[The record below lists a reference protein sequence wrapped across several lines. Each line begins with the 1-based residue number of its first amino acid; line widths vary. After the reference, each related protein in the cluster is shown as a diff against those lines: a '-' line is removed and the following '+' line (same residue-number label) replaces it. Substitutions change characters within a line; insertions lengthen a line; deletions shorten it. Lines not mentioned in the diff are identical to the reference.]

1 MRRFRSLLSLG
12 FPIGL
17 QLDDKAGEALQVL
30 VDDVSK
36 QVVGLAVK
44 ELRDENGRRDKWAKP
59 LKRLLPRHVMW
70 AREKVFGPLVSAD
83 SGEPVPQKPDGEIR
97 GR

>member
-17 QLDDKAGEALQVL
+17 QLDNKAGDALQAL

-36 QVVGLAVK
+36 QVIGLAVK
-44 ELRDENGRRDKWAKP
+44 ELHDENGRRDRWAKP
-59 LKRLLPRHVMW
+59 LRRLLPRHVLW
-70 AREKVFGPLVSAD
+70 AREKVFGPLVSVD
-83 SGEPVPQKPDGEIR
+83 SGEPVPQKPDGVIR

>member
-1 MRRFRSLLSLG
+1 MDRPSG
-12 FPIGL
+12 FPKGL
-17 QLDDKAGEALQVL
+17 QLDDQAGEALRVL
-30 VDDVSK
+30 VFDVSK

-59 LKRLLPRHVMW
+59 LRRLLPRHVLW

>member
-17 QLDDKAGEALQVL
+17 QLDNKAGDALQAL

-36 QVVGLAVK
+36 QVIDLAVK
-44 ELRDENGRRDKWAKP
+44 ELRDENGRRDRWAKP
-59 LKRLLPRHVMW
+59 LKRLLPRHVLW

>member
-17 QLDDKAGEALQVL
+17 QLDNKAGDALQAL

-36 QVVGLAVK
+36 QVIDLAVK

-59 LKRLLPRHVMW
+59 LKRLLPRHVLW
-70 AREKVFGPLVSAD
+70 AREKVFGPLVSVD
-83 SGEPVPQKPDGEIR
+83 SGEPVPQKREPD
-97 GR
+97 